1 MYQFSHSKILF
12 GLVSGLSLGQGFLMI
27 FVSASFIA
35 TPHPHEDAGRLMPM
49 FIVSYA
55 LALANELIIT
65 WVVEARSC
73 SSG

>member
-35 TPHPHEDAGRLMPM
+35 HPHEDAGRLMPM

-65 WVVEARSC
+65 WVVRARSC